1 MRMMSTYEPWNE
13 ARGAEII
20 AEHDKL
26 EGATLVILHAMQ
38 AAFGYVPEPAI
49 PMIASA
55 LHLSRAEVHGVFTF
69 YTISATNPLAAM
81 C

>member
-26 EGATLVILHAMQ
+26 A
-38 AAFGYVPEPAI
+38 PAG
-49 PMIASA
+49 SA
-55 LHLSRAEVHGVFTF
+55 
-69 YTISATNPLAAM
+69 
-81 C
+81 